1 MSWLSSFTEL
11 GIVSSSSRG
20 RVDFRSI
27 PIGMYV
33 LTLYLVQLTYPVV
46 LPIRQ
51 CTFPY
56 GYHTVSHHIGHTI
69 RGLTETRR
77 ELRELSSQDRTRT
90 CMCNF
95 LGPSPMA
102 HYPLVNL
109 ASNQFRHLTIF
120 NISILGSHRY
130 FFVRLRNSVL

>member
-1 MSWLSSFTEL
+1 MALRSGLSIRKRHSNLSSFQVSWLSSFTEL

-56 GYHTVSHHIGHTI
+56 GYHTVSHHIGHII

-77 ELRELSSQDRTRT
+77 ELRELSSQDRIRT
-90 CMCNF
+90 CVV
-95 LGPSPMA
+95 
-102 HYPLVNL
+102 PL
-109 ASNQFRHLTIF
+109 FT
-120 NISILGSHRY
+120 
-130 FFVRLRNSVL
+130 